1 MTRLRVLAALSV
13 TLAACSLDVAPL
25 HTPKLVL
32 TPVLDSV
39 FVGDLL
45 VKRQVTYFDDHG
57 NTGDPGVVTWSTT
70 DTSVISVDATT
81 GRITGHGAGI
91 AALFADAQNGTVQG
105 FAVIVVSPALKAT
118 LLVDTIMMM
127 PGDTFRVPIEVL
139 HKAPGSPTVW
149 FTPVAN
155 ATATVDSATGLIT
168 AHAVG
173 GPVPVTLHAALAP
186 DTVTD
191 GGTVEVL
198 QLSDTIGGSAYYTI
212 FGSAQRARRVAVRG
226 SIYPRT
232 GGAQTF
238 RLSFTTVSGAIT
250 TEEADMVLRTP
261 PAGPGVFPI
270 DSLGVQE
277 SASQTLDPFCSPPR
291 DWGQWFT
298 LLQGARLEAVS
309 RAGGSVTISQIVV
322 VPHGLAMSGRFYLP
336 VQRTDRIDDPTGLLP
351 IRGTFVAPVITGSA
365 NCH

>member
-1 MTRLRVLAALSV
+1 MTRLYVLAAFSV
-13 TLAACSLDVAPL
+13 ILAACSLDVAPL
-25 HTPKLVL
+25 HSPKLVL

-45 VKRQVTYFDDHG
+45 VKRQVTYYDDHG
-57 NTGDPGVVTWSTT
+57 NTADPGVVTWSTT

-127 PGDTFRVPIEVL
+127 PGDTFRVPVEVL
-139 HKAPGSPTVW
+139 HRSAGSPAVW

-168 AHAVG
+168 ANAVG
-173 GPVPVTLHAALAP
+173 GPVALTLHAALAP

-198 QLSDTIGGSAYYTI
+198 QLSDTLGGSAYYTMY
-212 FGSAQRARRVAVRG
+212 GSAQRARRVAVRG
-226 SIYPRT
+226 SIYPRN
-232 GGAQTF
+232 GGAPTF
-238 RLSFTTVSGAIT
+238 RLSFTTVAGAIT

-277 SASQTLDPFCSPPR
+277 SASQTLDPYCSPPR

-298 LLQGARLEAVS
+298 LLQGARLDAVS
-309 RAGGSVTISQIVV
+309 RLGGSLTISQIAV
-322 VPHGLAMSGRFYLP
+322 VPHGLAVSGHFYLP
-336 VQRTDRIDDPTGLLP
+336 VQRTDRLDDPTGLLP
-351 IRGTFVAPVITGSA
+351 IRGMFVAPVITAAA

>member
-1 MTRLRVLAALSV
+1 MTRLRVLAALSL
-13 TLAACSLDVAPL
+13 TLVACSLDVAPL

-32 TPVLDSV
+32 TPILDSA

-57 NTGDPGVVTWSTT
+57 NTADPGVITWSTS

-81 GRITGHGAGI
+81 GRITGHGPGI
-91 AALFADAQNGTVQG
+91 AALFADAQGGTVQG
-105 FAVIVVSPALKAT
+105 FAVIVVSPTLKVT
-118 LLVDTIMMM
+118 LLVDSIMLM
-127 PGDTFRVPIEVL
+127 PGDTFTAPVEVV
-139 HKAPGSPTVW
+139 HRAPGVPAVW
-149 FTPVAN
+149 FSA
-155 ATATVDSATGLIT
+155 AASGAATVDSATGLVT
-168 AHAVG
+168 ATAAG
-173 GPVPVTLHAALAP
+173 GPVAIVAHAALAP

-198 QLSDTIGGSAYYTI
+198 QLADTTGGSAYYTI
-212 FGSAQRARRVAVRG
+212 FGTVQRARRVSVRG

-232 GGAQTF
+232 GGTQTF
-238 RLSFTTVSGAIT
+238 RLSLPTVSGAIT

-261 PAGPGVFPI
+261 PAAPGTFPI
-270 DSLGVQE
+270 DTIGVQE
-277 SASQTLDPFCSPPR
+277 AASQSLDPYCSPPR